1 MKRGIIILA
10 LFLSWPSARGAVLSP
25 ESFSGAAWGAV
36 IGGLAGADCRNN
48 WSNDGA
54 WIGAGI
60 GLLTGTL
67 IGESRRQQNY
77 NAPYAFPSAPG
88 YGYAPPGVTPASP
101 SNPSAPNRPS
111 YKLGGTLVGAAAGAM
126 IGEGVSDKPWQG
138 AAIGAAAGLVMGS
151 IADRSVRSQRTAQVS
166 AASDQPQ
173 ATVVTSSVWQAPSG
187 PRHQISDAPRVPD
200 APSF

>member
-10 LFLSWPSARGAVLSP
+10 LLLSWPTVRGAVLSP
-25 ESFSGAAWGAV
+25 ESFGGAAWGAV
-36 IGGLAGADCRNN
+36 IGGLSGADCHNN

-67 IGESRRQQNY
+67 IGESRRQQYY
-77 NAPYAFPSAPG
+77 NAPYAYPSAPG
-88 YGYAPPGVTPASP
+88 YGYAPPAVPPASAVYP
-101 SNPSAPNRPS
+101 PAQGRPS

-151 IADRSVRSQRTAQVS
+151 IADRSARSHGAAYVNTAPS
-166 AASDQPQ
+166 QPQ
-173 ATVVTSSVWQAPSG
+173 ATATASSVWQTPIR
-187 PRHQISDAPRVPD
+187 PRHQIPDAPLVPD

>member
-10 LFLSWPSARGAVLSP
+10 LLLSWPTVRGAVLSP
-25 ESFSGAAWGAV
+25 ESFGGAALGAV
-36 IGGLAGADCRNN
+36 IGGVAGANCNNN

-67 IGESRRQQNY
+67 IGESRRQQYY
-77 NAPYAFPSAPG
+77 NAPYASPSAPG
-88 YGYAPPGVTPASP
+88 YGYAPPGAPPASP
-101 SNPSAPNRPS
+101 SNPSAPSRPS

-151 IADRSVRSQRTAQVS
+151 IADRSARSQRTAHVS
-166 AASDQPQ
+166 AAPDQLQ
-173 ATVVTSSVWQAPSG
+173 ATATTSSIWQAPSG
-187 PRHQISDAPRVPD
+187 PRHQIPDAPQVPD